1 MVKHNKKRPFVI
13 VYLDLVENGLT
24 YEESAIVRYV
34 ERFEQSQKPCFA
46 SIPYIAKD
54 LRLAERTIRRHLR
67 RLIDLEYLRA
77 TGKGRGRYLNINAA
91 KMAGMSAANLATN
104 TGQIVTDCGQ
114 NGRCD
119 TGQNGR
125 LSNSIMINSNINNT
139 DQELLNIETQD
150 AMKKE
155 DEEKYQARLK
165 QLQNE
170 SEGWEDKGNHLEKW
184 DPESRTVLRK
194 RKVVHEAQLWN
205 GKTSHSDLPE

>member
-24 YEESAIVRYV
+24 YEEAALIRYV
-34 ERFEQSQKPCFA
+34 KRFEESNKPCFA

-77 TGKGRGRYLNINAA
+77 TGKGRGRYLNTNAA
-91 KMAGMSAANLATN
+91 KMATN
-104 TGQIVTDCGQ
+104 TGQNVTECGQ

-125 LSNSIMINSNINNT
+125 LSNSIMINSSINNNLSINNISKLDITGGSMKGETEAERKRRLHLKGLWDDPTGWT
-139 DQELLNIETQD
+139 DDGSALT
-150 AMKKE
+150 
-155 DEEKYQARLK
+155 
-165 QLQNE
+165 
-170 SEGWEDKGNHLEKW
+170 KW
-184 DPESRTVLRK
+184 DETYQTLLRK
-194 RKVVHEAQLWN
+194 PKPVHALKAWN
-205 GKTSHSDLPE
+205 GKADYSDIPE

>member
-24 YEESAIVRYV
+24 YEEAALIRYV
-34 ERFEQSQKPCFA
+34 ERFEESNKPCFA

-77 TGKGRGRYLNINAA
+77 TGKGRGRYLNTNAA
-91 KMAGMSAANLATN
+91 KMATN
-104 TGQIVTDCGQ
+104 SGQNVTECGQ

-125 LSNSIMINSNINNT
+125 LSNSIMINSSINNNLSINNISKLDITGGSMKGETEAEMKRRLHLKSLWDDPTGWT
-139 DQELLNIETQD
+139 DDGSALTKWDET
-150 AMKKE
+150 
-155 DEEKYQARLK
+155 YQAL
-165 QLQNE
+165 
-170 SEGWEDKGNHLEKW
+170 
-184 DPESRTVLRK
+184 LRK
-194 RKVVHEAQLWN
+194 PKPVHAEKSWN
-205 GKTSHSDLPE
+205 SKADYSNIPE

>member
-13 VYLDLVENGLT
+13 VYLDLVESGLT
-24 YEESAIVRYV
+24 YEESAIIRYV
-34 ERFEQSQKPCFA
+34 ERFEQSHKPCFA

-54 LRLAERTIRRHLR
+54 LRLSERTIRRHLR
-67 RLIDLEYLRA
+67 RLIDLEYLK
-77 TGKGRGRYLNINAA
+77 TIGKGRGRYLNTNSA
-91 KMAGMSAANLATN
+91 KMATN

-139 DQELLNIETQD
+139 DQELLNIETDD

-170 SEGWEDKGNHLEKW
+170 SEGWEDKGSHLEKW
-184 DPESRTVLRK
+184 DHESRTVLRK
-194 RKVVHEAQLWN
+194 RKVVHEAQRWN
-205 GKTSHSDLPE
+205 GKTSHSDFPD

>member
-13 VYLDLVENGLT
+13 VYLDLVESGLT
-24 YEESAIVRYV
+24 YEESAIIRYV

-54 LRLAERTIRRHLR
+54 LRLSERTIRRHLR
-67 RLIDLEYLRA
+67 RLIDLEYLK
-77 TGKGRGRYLNINAA
+77 TIGKGRGRYLNTNSA
-91 KMAGMSAANLATN
+91 KMATN
-104 TGQIVTDCGQ
+104 TGQIVTNCGQ

-125 LSNSIMINSNINNT
+125 LSNSIMINSSINNT
-139 DQELLNIETQD
+139 DQESLNIETED

-170 SEGWEDKGNHLEKW
+170 SEGWEDKGSHLEKW
-184 DPESRTVLRK
+184 DPDTRTVLRK
-194 RKVVHEAQLWN
+194 RKVVHEAQRWN
-205 GKTSHSDLPE
+205 GKTSHSDLPD

>member
-24 YEESAIVRYV
+24 YEEAAIIRYV
-34 ERFEQSQKPCFA
+34 ERFERSNKPCFA

-77 TGKGRGRYLNINAA
+77 TGKGRGRYLNTNAA
-91 KMAGMSAANLATN
+91 KMAGMNAANLATN

-139 DQELLNIETQD
+139 DQESLNIETQD

-170 SEGWEDKGNHLEKW
+170 SEGWEDKGSHLEKW
-184 DPESRTVLRK
+184 DPNTRTVLRK
-194 RKVVHEAQLWN
+194 RKVVHETQRWN
-205 GKTSHSDLPE
+205 GKTSHSDFPE

>member
-24 YEESAIVRYV
+24 YEESAIIRYV

-67 RLIDLEYLRA
+67 RLINLKYLRA

-91 KMAGMSAANLATN
+91 KMAANR
-104 TGQIVTDCGQ
+104 GQIVTDCGQ

-125 LSNSIMINSNINNT
+125 LSNSIMINSNIINT
-139 DQELLNIETQD
+139 DQELISVKRED

-155 DEEKYQARLK
+155 DEEKHEARLA
-165 QLQNE
+165 QLRAE
-170 SEGWEDKGNHLEKW
+170 SEGWEDKGTYWEKW
-184 DPESRTVLRK
+184 DAETRTILRK
-194 RKVVHEAQLWN
+194 KKAVYEAQRWN
-205 GKTSHSDLPE
+205 GKKDYSDVPE